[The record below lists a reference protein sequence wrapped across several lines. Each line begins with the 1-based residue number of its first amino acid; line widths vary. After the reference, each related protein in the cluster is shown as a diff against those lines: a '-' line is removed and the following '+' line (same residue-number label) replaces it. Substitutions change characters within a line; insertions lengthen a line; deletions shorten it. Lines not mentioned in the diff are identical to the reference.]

1 MLYYPFLLK
10 GLYPIRVMS
19 NFNFF
24 LMGGGGTPSTPPPPP
39 PLHWQPSYHSY
50 NKKKCGWG
58 TPPPRDI
65 SSTNPSTLCSIF
77 FGKIEHK
84 NYICRNIYIFLL
96 KELSRFW
103 SQFFSTALVIGTFL
117 CQILLCTE
125 AGFGIHA
132 HTRNYTQF
140 FKIRFVLAG
149 GGFLFLKYPPRE

>member
-10 GLYPIRVMS
+10 GLYPIRVIS

-24 LMGGGGTPSTPPPPP
+24 NGGGTPHRPPPHRYIDIIS
-39 PLHWQPSYHSY
+39 LL
-50 NKKKCGWG
+50 KKKCGWG